1 MVELQNS
8 LKLADQQNDDAVKA
22 VKEEERKMANE
33 AINKLNSEHENAIV
47 KVGTKVGMRQRMSL
61 PIRFTT

>member
-22 VKEEERKMANE
+22 VKEEERKMVNE
-33 AINKLNSEHENAIV
+33 AINKLNFEYENAIV